1 MYHLFETDQ
10 SRNTYEELAVYAR
23 AVDQADER
31 LRDLRLEERGE
42 LGLAAAA
49 LAASVVATEVFPP
62 LVAPLFIGGLF
73 VGALGARAMWQRW
86 DLLERLSGDSDAHV
100 IAEVRAFALRE
111 ATIDRRR
118 SFAALIRVRVQ
129 DAFLASE
136 ARILAVADELEALA
150 GDLEDEEQE
159 LDPAAAVACMRLLS
173 DVARS
178 PLLNRELPS
187 EDLRA
192 SVLRIRC
199 GFEAA

>member
-1 MYHLFETDQ
+1 MYHLFETEQ
-10 SRNTYEELAVYAR
+10 SRNPEEMMAVYAR
-23 AVDQADER
+23 AIDQADAR

-73 VGALGARAMWQRW
+73 VGALGARAMWRRW
-86 DLLERLSGDSDAHV
+86 DLLERLSGESDAHV

-111 ATIDRRR
+111 ATMDRRR
-118 SFAALIRVRVQ
+118 SFAALIRARLSDARLGGDTRV
-129 DAFLASE
+129 
-136 ARILAVADELEALA
+136 LAVAGDLEALA
-150 GDLEDEEQE
+150 VDLDDDDLA
-159 LDPAAAVACMRLLS
+159 LDPASAVACMRLLS

-178 PLLNRELPS
+178 PLLNRELAS

-192 SVLRIRC
+192 GVLRIRC
-199 GFEAA
+199 GFRPA